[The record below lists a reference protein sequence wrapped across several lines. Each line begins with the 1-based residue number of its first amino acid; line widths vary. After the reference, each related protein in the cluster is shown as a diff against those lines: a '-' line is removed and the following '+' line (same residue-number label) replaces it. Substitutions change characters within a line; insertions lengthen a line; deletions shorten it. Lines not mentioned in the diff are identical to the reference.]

1 MNYYLEK
8 GFSVLNVIFY
18 FNIINCKAQ
27 KRSDDKSIFADI
39 NIIELIRASWVISIC
54 ILVVVCLL
62 GVALSCYDKF
72 YHWFAKR
79 RQNRRTSENVERAN
93 AEQSVIPR

>member
-1 MNYYLEK
+1 
-8 GFSVLNVIFY
+8 
-18 FNIINCKAQ
+18 
-27 KRSDDKSIFADI
+27 
-39 NIIELIRASWVISIC
+39 
-54 ILVVVCLL
+54 L

-79 RQNRRTSENVERAN
+79 SQNRRRSENVERAN